1 MLLHGFCR
9 IDGKIKWT
17 CSHECFSYLSSVV
30 SFASLRRPATENKK
44 QVVESKLFDPIKGR
58 STIVFP
64 DDNVAWQS
72 LALEKGFRV
81 ESVSHQRKQFTRT
94 VSETTRRQAS
104 LAGTQMLDRSW
115 RSLKDWMPQG
125 FHPSEKKNG
134 HTCQSW
140 MLAHLVYQW
149 AWRQSIGSCSPAEFL
164 ELLHELVQ
172 NP

>member
-1 MLLHGFCR
+1 MCV
-9 IDGKIKWT
+9 
-17 CSHECFSYLSSVV
+17 FSYLSSVV

-72 LALEKGFRV
+72 LALEKGFRG

-104 LAGTQMLDRSW
+104 
-115 RSLKDWMPQG
+115 KDWMPQG

-164 ELLHELVQ
+164 EHLHELVHNLCAEEKFSVRSATSVRQ
-172 NP
+172 WMNLGWWGLNSSNLK